1 MYRIG
6 ALIVFLL
13 FAAGPAN
20 AQGVS
25 DKPIR
30 LLVGFTPGGS
40 ADLAARAVVDG
51 MGSALGRPIV
61 VENRPGAGSIVAAAA
76 VARADPDGSTL
87 LFGSISLSVQA
98 AIDPALPLDMLS
110 DLIPVGL
117 VSEAPNVLVVNP
129 QLPVR
134 SVSELIAHAKSQSL
148 SFASGGTAT
157 TQHLAGEIFK
167 EAARIDIVHVPYKG
181 SGPALNDLMGGRVHL
196 MFDNLSTSMQLIK
209 AGRLRVLAVTTPR
222 RTRQL
227 PDVPTMVEAG
237 FDNFENSVWFG
248 VFAPKNT
255 PREVVNRV
263 AAAISTSLADPRA
276 VARYEA
282 LSMDILRS
290 ESPQRFAEFFRRDV
304 ERWKSTVIR
313 TGIKVEKN

>member
-1 MYRIG
+1 MCRIFAVVLALLFSIG
-6 ALIVFLL
+6 AVS
-13 FAAGPAN
+13 
-20 AQGVS
+20 AQVVG

-30 LLVGFTPGGS
+30 MMVGFTPGGS
-40 ADLAARAVVDG
+40 ADLAARAVVEG
-51 MGSALGRPIV
+51 MGAALGRPIV
-61 VENRPGAGSIVAAAA
+61 VENRPGAGSIVAAVA
-76 VARADPDGSTL
+76 VARSDPDGSTL

-98 AIDPALPLDMLS
+98 AIDPALPLDMLN

-129 QLPVR
+129 QIPVR
-134 SVSELIAHAKSQSL
+134 TVRDLVAYAKGQSL
-148 SFASGGTAT
+148 SFSSGGIAT
-157 TQHLAGEIFK
+157 TQHLAGEMFK
-167 EAARIDIVHVPYKG
+167 EAAGVDIVHVPYKG

-209 AGRLRVLAVTTPR
+209 AGKLRVLAVTTPR

-237 FDNFENSVWFG
+237 FENFENSVWFG

-255 PREVVNRV
+255 QRDVVNRV
-263 AAAISTSLADPRA
+263 AAAISTALADPRA

-282 LSMDILRS
+282 LSMDVLRS

-304 ERWKSTVIR
+304 ERWKATVIK